1 MKNEQL
7 KGKYRPRYLTSQLE
21 PLTRLYLMTLFTK
34 INFLFN
40 QAIIKIDAYKID

>member
-7 KGKYRPRYLTSQLE
+7 RSKYRQRYLTSQLE
-21 PLTRLYLMTLFTK
+21 PLTQLCLMTLFTK

-40 QAIIKIDAYKID
+40 QAIIKIDVH